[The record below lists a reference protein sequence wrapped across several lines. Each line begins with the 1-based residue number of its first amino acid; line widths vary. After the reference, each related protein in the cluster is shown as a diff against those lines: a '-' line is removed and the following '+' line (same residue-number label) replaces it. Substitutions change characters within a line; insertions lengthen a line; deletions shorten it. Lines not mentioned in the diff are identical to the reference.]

1 MHGYWSRTSCN
12 ITETT
17 TTTGECQTPSKSSP
31 SEHLT
36 IAITSCLRSLNCA
49 VGRSPPTL
57 VRGRTALGGNRRY
70 CTWMSV
76 AQCTIERMIFW
87 MSRYQIITLSELY
100 STSCIN
106 TNVPT
111 FQTQRECVRTSGWP
125 RCCSMVVSKGG
136 NPLDSVDQ
144 EMVVRWKAV
153 GHRMPASMVRG
164 VEPWGVAHDTT

>member
-36 IAITSCLRSLNCA
+36 KAIASCLRSLNRA

-57 VRGRTALGGNRRY
+57 VQGRTALGGNRRY

-76 AQCTIERMIFW
+76 AQCVDYWTYDILNV
-87 MSRYQIITLSELY
+87 SPPVITLSELY
-100 STSCIN
+100 STSCTN
-106 TNVPT
+106 TYVPT
-111 FQTQRECVRTSGWP
+111 FQTQHECVRTFGWP

-136 NPLDSVDQ
+136 TLWTLWISK
-144 EMVVRWKAV
+144 W
-153 GHRMPASMVRG
+153 
-164 VEPWGVAHDTT
+164 W